1 MSTLLHVDGTTVEQ
15 PLLQALGAG
24 LHDVPLLLSS
34 TQAEMNVMPI
44 ERMLGASREQLHEFW
59 DEQFVPLYGRDM
71 VRELRHHYR
80 AYDPPEAAVYAL
92 DSDTGPACGLMHVAL
107 SAARAFTSPVY
118 LATVEAAP
126 SKPTGNSSFAYHC
139 WDWDAASACWGS
151 GYPAPMVPSEE
162 DKQFGKMLL
171 ASWVAFVQ
179 HGRMDQDSGWHE
191 VLARPGAQH
200 YYHNVVKKGEVV
212 AVRDH
217 KTELCAWWQSQG
229 VGQNWWWIN

>member
-15 PLLQALGAG
+15 PLMQALGAG

-71 VRELRHHYR
+71 VRELRQHYR

-107 SAARAFTSPVY
+107 SAAQLQGWRAGSGAHLRVHAVVRGRRGRVRA
-118 LATVEAAP
+118 LERRR
-126 SKPTGNSSFAYHC
+126 
-139 WDWDAASACWGS
+139 AASRAH
-151 GYPAPMVPSEE
+151 
-162 DKQFGKMLL
+162 
-171 ASWVAFVQ
+171 VA
-179 HGRMDQDSGWHE
+179 
-191 VLARPGAQH
+191 
-200 YYHNVVKKGEVV
+200 
-212 AVRDH
+212 
-217 KTELCAWWQSQG
+217 
-229 VGQNWWWIN
+229 